1 MLSRALL
8 LLFIT
13 CSLHSQE
20 TYKIALGSCL
30 HQDHPAPIW
39 DAVNDNNID
48 SFFFLGDNIY
58 GDVPSGLSWK
68 LKRSY
73 DKQKKVLP
81 SWLMSKQIH
90 VIWDDHDYGKND
102 GGGSY
107 RFKEYAQDLYID
119 FWDIPDNDPRA
130 NREGIYYQQ
139 LQNINGL
146 RVLFVGLD
154 TRYFRSNIEEKDD
167 VYLPNLEPDATFL
180 GDEQWEWLTDT
191 LKQEHDLLIMA
202 SSIQVLATE
211 HRFEKWSNIPSER
224 NKLLTL
230 LESLDSRVIVV
241 SGDRHRAGLY
251 QYNDITEITAS
262 SLNRPTYS
270 EETDSLLLGKTYTEN
285 NFGLISIEKD
295 LVEISVINV
304 DNKTLESIILE
315 I

>member
-8 LLFIT
+8 LLLTTFSI
-13 CSLHSQE
+13 HSQE

-39 DAVNDNNID
+39 DAVKDNNID

-58 GDVPSGLSWK
+58 GDVPSGLPWK

-107 RFKEYAQDLYID
+107 RFKEYAQDLYMD
-119 FWDIPDNDPRA
+119 FWEIPDDDPRA

-154 TRYFRSNIEEKDD
+154 TRYFRSNIKEKDD
-167 VYLPNLEPDATFL
+167 VYLPNLEPEATFL
-180 GDEQWEWLTDT
+180 GDKQWEWLKDA

-295 LVEISVINV
+295 IVEISVINV
-304 DNKTLESIILE
+304 DNQTLESIILE

>member
-8 LLFIT
+8 LLLTTFSI
-13 CSLHSQE
+13 HSQE

-39 DAVNDNNID
+39 DAVKDNNID

-58 GDVPSGLSWK
+58 GDVPSGLPWK

-154 TRYFRSNIEEKDD
+154 TRYFRSNIKEKDD
-167 VYLPNLEPDATFL
+167 VYLPNLEPEATFL
-180 GDEQWEWLTDT
+180 GDKQWEWLKDT
-191 LKQEHDLLIMA
+191 LKKEHDLLILA

-285 NFGLISIEKD
+285 NFGLISIQKD
-295 LVEISVINV
+295 IVEISVINI
-304 DNKTLESIILE
+304 DNQTLESIILE

>member
-58 GDVPSGLSWK
+58 GDVPSGLPWK

-107 RFKEYAQDLYID
+107 RFKEYAQDLYVD

-154 TRYFRSNIEEKDD
+154 TRYFRSNIKEKDD
-167 VYLPNLEPDATFL
+167 VYLPNLEPEATFL
-180 GDEQWEWLTDT
+180 GDKQWEWLKDT
-191 LKQEHDLLIMA
+191 LKQEHDLLILA

-285 NFGLISIEKD
+285 NFGLISIQKD
-295 LVEISVINV
+295 IVEISVINI
-304 DNKTLESIILE
+304 DNQILESIILD

>member
-8 LLFIT
+8 LLLTTFSI
-13 CSLHSQE
+13 HSQE

-58 GDVPSGLSWK
+58 GDVPSGLPWK

-119 FWDIPDNDPRA
+119 FWEIPDDDPRA

-180 GDEQWEWLTDT
+180 GDKQWEWLKDT

-251 QYNDITEITAS
+251 QYNEITEITAS

-270 EETDSLLLGKTYTEN
+270 EETDSLLLGKTYTET
-285 NFGLISIEKD
+285 NFGLLSIEKD
-295 LVEISVINV
+295 SVEISVINV

>member
-8 LLFIT
+8 LIFIT

-58 GDVPSGLSWK
+58 GDVPSGLPWK

-180 GDEQWEWLTDT
+180 GDKQWEWLKDT

-295 LVEISVINV
+295 IVEISVINV

>member
-8 LLFIT
+8 LILTTFSI
-13 CSLHSQE
+13 HSQE

-39 DAVNDNNID
+39 DAVKDNNID

-58 GDVPSGLSWK
+58 GDVPSGLPWK

-154 TRYFRSNIEEKDD
+154 TRYFRSNIKEKDD
-167 VYLPNLEPDATFL
+167 VYLPNLEPEATFL
-180 GDEQWEWLTDT
+180 GDKQWEWLKDT
-191 LKQEHDLLIMA
+191 LKQEHDLLILA

-270 EETDSLLLGKTYTEN
+270 KETDSLLLGKTYTEN
-285 NFGLISIEKD
+285 NFGLISIQKD
-295 LVEISVINV
+295 IVEISVINI
-304 DNKTLESIILE
+304 DNQTLESIILE

>member
-8 LLFIT
+8 LIFIT

-58 GDVPSGLSWK
+58 GDVPSGLPWK

-119 FWDIPDNDPRA
+119 FWEIPDDDPRA

-180 GDEQWEWLTDT
+180 GDKQWEWLTET

-295 LVEISVINV
+295 IVEISVINV

>member
-1 MLSRALL
+1 MLSRVFF
-8 LLFIT
+8 LFLE
-13 CSLHSQE
+13 CFYLHPKDS
-20 TYKIALGSCL
+20 YKIALGSCL

-39 DAVNDNNID
+39 SAIEENNID

-58 GDVPSGLSWK
+58 GDVPSGLPWK

-119 FWDIPDNDPRA
+119 FWEIPDDDPRA

-180 GDEQWEWLTDT
+180 GDKQWEWLKDT

-295 LVEISVINV
+295 IVEISVINV

>member
-13 CSLHSQE
+13 CGLHSQE

-30 HQDHPAPIW
+30 HQDHPAPLW

-58 GDVPSGLSWK
+58 GDVPSGLPWK

-119 FWDIPDNDPRA
+119 FWEIPDDDPRA

-180 GDEQWEWLTDT
+180 GDKQWEWLKDT

-295 LVEISVINV
+295 IVEISVINV

>member
-8 LLFIT
+8 LLLTTFSI
-13 CSLHSQE
+13 HSQE

-58 GDVPSGLSWK
+58 GDVPSGLPWK

-107 RFKEYAQDLYID
+107 RFKEYAQDLYMD
-119 FWDIPDNDPRA
+119 FWDIPDDDPRA

-224 NKLLTL
+224 NRLLTL

-295 LVEISVINV
+295 IVEISVINV
-304 DNKTLESIILE
+304 DNKTLESLILE

>member
-58 GDVPSGLSWK
+58 GDVPSGLPWK

-107 RFKEYAQDLYID
+107 HFKEYAQDLYID

-270 EETDSLLLGKTYTEN
+270 TETDSLLLGKTYTEN

-295 LVEISVINV
+295 IVEISVINV

>member
-8 LLFIT
+8 LLLTTFSI
-13 CSLHSQE
+13 HSQE

-39 DAVNDNNID
+39 DAVKDNNID

-58 GDVPSGLSWK
+58 GDVPSGLPWK

-180 GDEQWEWLTDT
+180 GDKQWEWLKDT

-304 DNKTLESIILE
+304 DNQTLESIILE

>member
-58 GDVPSGLSWK
+58 GDVPSGLPWK

-167 VYLPNLEPDATFL
+167 VYLPNLEPEATFL
-180 GDEQWEWLTDT
+180 GDKQWEWLKDT

-262 SLNRPTYS
+262 SLNRPTFS

-285 NFGLISIEKD
+285 NFGLLSIEKD
-295 LVEISVINV
+295 NVEISVINV
-304 DNKTLESIILE
+304 DNQILESIILE

>member
-58 GDVPSGLSWK
+58 GDVPSGLPWK

-107 RFKEYAQDLYID
+107 HFKEYAQDLYID

-180 GDEQWEWLTDT
+180 GDKQWEWLKDT

-262 SLNRPTYS
+262 SLNRPTFS

-285 NFGLISIEKD
+285 NFGLLSIEKD
-295 LVEISVINV
+295 NVEISVINV
-304 DNKTLESIILE
+304 DNQILESIILE

>member
-58 GDVPSGLSWK
+58 GDVPSGLPWK

-107 RFKEYAQDLYID
+107 HFKEYAQDLYID

-295 LVEISVINV
+295 IVEISVINV
-304 DNKTLESIILE
+304 DNKTLESLILE

>member
-8 LLFIT
+8 LLLTTFY
-13 CSLHSQE
+13 LNSQE

-58 GDVPSGLSWK
+58 GDVPSGLPWK

-107 RFKEYAQDLYID
+107 HFKEYAQDLYID

-304 DNKTLESIILE
+304 DNQTLESIILE

>member
-8 LLFIT
+8 LIFIT

-58 GDVPSGLSWK
+58 GDVPSGLPWK

-119 FWDIPDNDPRA
+119 FWEIPDDDPRA

-180 GDEQWEWLTDT
+180 GDKQWEWLKDT

-295 LVEISVINV
+295 IVEISVINV
-304 DNKTLESIILE
+304 DNKTLESLILE

>member
-1 MLSRALL
+1 MLSRVLL

-58 GDVPSGLSWK
+58 GDVPSGLPWK

-107 RFKEYAQDLYID
+107 HFKEYAQDLYID

-262 SLNRPTYS
+262 SLNRPTFS

-285 NFGLISIEKD
+285 NFGLLSIEKD
-295 LVEISVINV
+295 NVEISVINV
-304 DNKTLESIILE
+304 DNQILESIILE

>member
-8 LLFIT
+8 LIFIT

-58 GDVPSGLSWK
+58 GDVPSGLPWK

-81 SWLMSKQIH
+81 SWLLSKKIH

-119 FWDIPDNDPRA
+119 FWEIPDDDPRA

-180 GDEQWEWLTDT
+180 GDKQWEWLKDT

-295 LVEISVINV
+295 IVEISVINV

>member
-8 LLFIT
+8 LLLTTFSI
-13 CSLHSQE
+13 HSQE

-58 GDVPSGLSWK
+58 GDVPSGLPWK

-180 GDEQWEWLTDT
+180 GDKQWEWLKDT

-295 LVEISVINV
+295 IVEISVINV

>member
-1 MLSRALL
+1 MLSRALIL
-8 LLFIT
+8 LLTTF
-13 CSLHSQE
+13 SLHSQE
-20 TYKIALGSCL
+20 SYKIALGSCL

-39 DAVNDNNID
+39 DAVKDNNID

-58 GDVPSGLSWK
+58 GDVPSGLPWK

-154 TRYFRSNIEEKDD
+154 TRYFRSNIKEKDD
-167 VYLPNLEPDATFL
+167 VYLPNLEPEATFL
-180 GDEQWEWLTDT
+180 GDKQWEWLKDI
-191 LKQEHDLLIMA
+191 LKQEHDLLILA

-230 LESLDSRVIVV
+230 LESLDSSVIVV

-295 LVEISVINV
+295 IVEISVINV
-304 DNKTLESIILE
+304 DNQTLESIILE

>member
-8 LLFIT
+8 LLLTTFSI
-13 CSLHSQE
+13 HSQE

-58 GDVPSGLSWK
+58 GDVPSGLPWK

-107 RFKEYAQDLYID
+107 HFKEYAQDLYID

-262 SLNRPTYS
+262 SLNRPTFS

-285 NFGLISIEKD
+285 NFGLLSIEKD
-295 LVEISVINV
+295 NVEISVINV
-304 DNKTLESIILE
+304 DNQILESIILE

>member
-8 LLFIT
+8 LLLATFY
-13 CSLHSQE
+13 LNSQE
-20 TYKIALGSCL
+20 TYKVALGSCL

-39 DAVNDNNID
+39 NAVKENNID

-58 GDVPSGLSWK
+58 GDTPSGLPWK
-68 LKRSY
+68 LKSSY
-73 DKQKKVLP
+73 NKQKKALP
-81 SWLMSKQIH
+81 AWLLSKDIH
-90 VIWDDHDYGKND
+90 VIWDDHDFGKND

-119 FWDIPDNDPRA
+119 FWEIPDDDPRA

-180 GDEQWEWLTDT
+180 GDKQWEWLKDT

-211 HRFEKWSNIPSER
+211 HRFEKWSNIPNER

-295 LVEISVINV
+295 IVEISVINV

>member
-8 LLFIT
+8 LIFIT

-58 GDVPSGLSWK
+58 GDVPSGLPWK

-119 FWDIPDNDPRA
+119 FWEIPDDDPRA

-180 GDEQWEWLTDT
+180 GDKQWEWLKDT

-251 QYNDITEITAS
+251 KYNDITEITAS

-295 LVEISVINV
+295 IVEISVINV
-304 DNKTLESIILE
+304 DNKTLESLILE

>member
-8 LLFIT
+8 LLLTTFSI
-13 CSLHSQE
+13 HSQE

-58 GDVPSGLSWK
+58 GDVPSGLPWK

-119 FWDIPDNDPRA
+119 FWGIPDNDPRA

-304 DNKTLESIILE
+304 DNQTLESIILE

>member
-1 MLSRALL
+1 MLSRAL

-39 DAVNDNNID
+39 DAVNDNNVD

-58 GDVPSGLSWK
+58 GDVPSGLPWK

-107 RFKEYAQDLYID
+107 HFKEYAQDLYID

-262 SLNRPTYS
+262 SLNRPTFS

-285 NFGLISIEKD
+285 NFGLLSIEID
-295 LVEISVINV
+295 NVEISVINV
-304 DNKTLESIILE
+304 DNQILESIILE

>member
-8 LLFIT
+8 LLLTTFSI
-13 CSLHSQE
+13 HSQE

-58 GDVPSGLSWK
+58 GDVPSGLPWK

-102 GGGSY
+102 GGGSF

-180 GDEQWEWLTDT
+180 GDKQWEWLKDT

-295 LVEISVINV
+295 IVEISVINV

>member
-8 LLFIT
+8 LLLTTFSI
-13 CSLHSQE
+13 HSQE

-58 GDVPSGLSWK
+58 GDVPSGLPWK

-119 FWDIPDNDPRA
+119 FWEIPDDDPRA

-180 GDEQWEWLTDT
+180 GDKQWEWLKDT

-251 QYNDITEITAS
+251 KYNDITEITAS

-295 LVEISVINV
+295 IVEISVINV
-304 DNKTLESIILE
+304 DNKTLESLILE

>member
-58 GDVPSGLSWK
+58 GDVPSGLPWK

-107 RFKEYAQDLYID
+107 HFKEYAQDLYID

-154 TRYFRSNIEEKDD
+154 TRYFRSNIKEKDD
-167 VYLPNLEPDATFL
+167 VYLPNLEPEATFL
-180 GDEQWEWLTDT
+180 GDKQWEWLKDT

-262 SLNRPTYS
+262 SLNRPTFS

-285 NFGLISIEKD
+285 NFGLLSIEKD
-295 LVEISVINV
+295 NVEISVINV
-304 DNKTLESIILE
+304 DNQILESIILE